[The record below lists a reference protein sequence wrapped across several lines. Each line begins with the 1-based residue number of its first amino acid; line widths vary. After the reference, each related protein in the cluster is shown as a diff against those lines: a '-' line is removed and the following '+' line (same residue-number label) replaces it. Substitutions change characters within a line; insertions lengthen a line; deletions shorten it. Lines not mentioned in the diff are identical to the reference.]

1 MLGDDAVYEFYSLYG
16 KYCFRFLFF
25 IFLAAGSIFMFRWA
39 WLRCGIASDGGSAGL
54 GGKQVWDGRPVIH
67 AENRRFLQ
75 GQSVAIASLASARDV
90 NGNDI
95 TDRVIFQEEDGTVLS
110 GYLDT
115 ERPGIYP
122 LVIRVLSPV
131 TGGESKRNILIL
143 VDGRVRT

>member
-1 MLGDDAVYEFYSLYG
+1 M
-16 KYCFRFLFF
+16 
-25 IFLAAGSIFMFRWA
+25 I
-39 WLRCGIASDGGSAGL
+39 
-54 GGKQVWDGRPVIH
+54 Q

-90 NGNDI
+90 NGNDL
-95 TDRVIFQEEDGTVLS
+95 TDRVICQEEDGTVLS

-122 LVIRVLSPV
+122 LVIRVLSLV
-131 TGGESKRNILIL
+131 TGGESKRKILIL